1 MPISH
6 CTFGYHQFGTSALD
20 TFANQVF
27 NGIFTNATQ
36 FSAPII
42 KQDVFNQ
49 IKQDFSN
56 AAADYATY
64 GAVKKTIFT
73 NARKKLIDVLDL
85 TADYVDGVA
94 NGDESLII
102 LSGYT
107 PSSTISQGNIP
118 LTKVEMF
125 VVRRTTNEGEIAVEI
140 PTINNHGTINYY
152 CICSEGVPLTN
163 PVIVDG
169 QLVLENVTN
178 KIRYDYSKSRKK
190 LFKGLTIATTY
201 YFYVFASNTVS
212 VAPISEVK
220 SIMAA

>member
-27 NGIFTNATQ
+27 NGIYNNTPQ
-36 FSAPII
+36 FPAPII
-42 KQDVFNQ
+42 EREAFNQ

-73 NARKKLIDVLDL
+73 NTRKKLIDTLDL
-85 TADYVDGVA
+85 MADYVDGIA

-107 PSSTISQGNIP
+107 PSSTIPQGNIP
-118 LTKVEMF
+118 LTRIEMF
-125 VVRRTTNEGEIAVEI
+125 VVKRTANEGEIAVEI
-140 PTINNHGTINYY
+140 PTINHHGTINYY
-152 CICSEGVPLTN
+152 CICSEGIPLVYPT
-163 PVIVDG
+163 IVDG
-169 QLVLENVTN
+169 QLVLENITN

>member
-1 MPISH
+1 MSISH
-6 CTFGYHQFGTSALD
+6 CTLGYHQFGTSALD
-20 TFANQVF
+20 TFANLVF
-27 NGIFTNATQ
+27 NGIYNNAAQFPTPIIEQASFTN
-36 FSAPII
+36 
-42 KQDVFNQ
+42 

-56 AAADYATY
+56 AAAEYATY
-64 GAVKKTIFT
+64 GVVKKTYFT
-73 NARKKLIDVLDL
+73 NTRKKLIDTLDL
-85 TADYVDGVA
+85 MADYVDGIA

-107 PSSTISQGNIP
+107 PSATIPQGNIP
-118 LTKVEMF
+118 LTRIEMF
-125 VVRRTTNEGEIAVEI
+125 VVKRTANEGEIAVEI
-140 PTINNHGTINYY
+140 PAINHHGTINYY
-152 CICSEGVPLTN
+152 CICSEGIPLVN
-163 PVIVDG
+163 PTLVDG